1 MTMSLSTAAPSEA
14 KTPAPA
20 TKQNAPSEDVS
31 PFLSEEEDAMI
42 GQVAASLGIR
52 FVSPY
57 LGHDYSGDCEATSNS
72 LSKEEARAST
82 HERPNDSIIL

>member
-1 MTMSLSTAAPSEA
+1 MTMSSTAAPSEA

-20 TKQNAPSEDVS
+20 TKQNAPSEDIS

-57 LGHDYSGDCEATSNS
+57 LGHDYSGDCEGDFK
-72 LSKEEARAST
+72 LSKFPKKKRVLDA
-82 HERPNDSIIL
+82 